1 MHDSQRMYFNS
12 FGDPLTFPLAP
23 PAGQIFY
30 FYQVNISRA
39 ATWPGTKFGTGI
51 HSSQKCIHMT
61 REVNFP
67 AKMLCD
73 SHREPFYDYL
83 VITRSDVCMYLSI

>member
-30 FYQVNISRA
+30 FYQVHISRA

-51 HSSQKCIHMT
+51 QPEMYPYDQRSQFSSKNAL
-61 REVNFP
+61 R
-67 AKMLCD
+67 
-73 SHREPFYDYL
+73 
-83 VITRSDVCMYLSI
+83 